1 MKTTYQKVLCVAVL
15 LGSAVTIS
23 AQEKKE
29 KDQLDR
35 EMTLERE
42 YDPTVQDAN
51 KVNTL
56 PEIKEPEVTKRAI
69 DYSSFT
75 TPTEPEKAITVLP
88 SGNVMTQLEAN
99 KRRGYLNLGAGMHL
113 NINGDFGYHILST
126 EKDKLNVF
134 FSHRSTNWEP
144 DYDKYFS
151 GYASTEGSSTDWK
164 AKLNDNLGGLKFSHL
179 FEKAIL
185 NMGVQYNYTGFNY
198 YGIPIGD
205 VSSKPQQE
213 LIRTTDKET
222 NQVNQT
228 IKANIGVEAKE
239 DADVFYLVDVD
250 YINFSHKY
258 GVSKAFD
265 GPTEHTLDAKLDIN
279 ALFHE
284 NQRIGL
290 AGQVEYFAYDLP
302 AYEPGKGICLFQNH
316 AEIILTPYYRIGGD
330 SWNVQLGANVMF
342 VTGEDNSFTASPNV
356 SADVEV
362 ADRTVLYLNAKGR
375 LYSNSAYETSLVNRY
390 VDPTEEIAPTREWL
404 NGQVGIKSGVAK
416 SFWFDI
422 FAGYR
427 IASSDCLFLS
437 GRTFNEEDFG
447 GLMYAMSDID
457 TKRFFAGADL
467 KYKYQNFLDI
477 SLKGVYN
484 NWKGNFGDSWIGG
497 EPNAELDYVY
507 GKPKM
512 ELNAD
517 VTIKPIEKLA
527 IGLNYYLATDR
538 YTELGG
544 YKNIKL
550 DNINELNLVG
560 SYTFNDTFG
569 VYVKVNNL
577 LNQDYEMYYGYP
589 MQGINIMG
597 GINLNF

>member
-23 AQEKKE
+23 AQEKKD

-69 DYSSFT
+69 DYSPFT

-88 SGNVMTQLEAN
+88 SGNIMTQIDYN

-113 NINGDFGYHILST
+113 NIDGDFGYHILST
-126 EKDKLNVF
+126 KKDKLNVF
-134 FSHRSTNWEP
+134 FSHRSTNGKVNYNVV
-144 DYDKYFS
+144 DYWNIDED
-151 GYASTEGSSTDWK
+151 TK
-164 AKLNDNLGGLKFSHL
+164 AKLNDNLGGINYAHIFD
-179 FEKAIL
+179 KAIMNL
-185 NMGVQYNYTGFNY
+185 GAQYRYTGFNY
-198 YGIPIGD
+198 WGIPPRD
-205 VSSKPQQE
+205 TSKGPDYY
-213 LIRTTDKET
+213 LNHSDRET
-222 NQVNQT
+222 NQVNQA

-239 DADVFYLVDVD
+239 NADIFYLVDVD

-258 GVSKAFD
+258 GVSKEFD
-265 GPTEHTLDAKLDIN
+265 GPTEHTLDAKLDVN

-302 AYEPGKGICLFQNH
+302 TYDSGKGLCHFQNH

-330 SWNVQLGANVMF
+330 SWKVQLGANVMF

-362 ADRTVLYLNAKGR
+362 ADRTMLYLNAKGR

-390 VDPTEEIAPTREWL
+390 VDPSEEIAPTREWL

-427 IASSDCLFLS
+427 IASSDCLFLPE
-437 GRTFNEEDFG
+437 RTFDEGDFG

-467 KYKYQNFLDI
+467 KYKYQNFLDV

-484 NWKGNFGDSWIGG
+484 NWKGNLGDGWIGG
-497 EPNAELDYVY
+497 EPNGELDYVY

-517 VTIKPIEKLA
+517 ITIKPIEKLA

-544 YKNIKL
+544 YENVKL

-560 SYTFNDTFG
+560 SYTFNDIFG

-577 LNQDYEMYYGYP
+577 LNQDYDMYYGYP

>member
-23 AQEKKE
+23 AQEKKD

-56 PEIKEPEVTKRAI
+56 PEIKEPEVMKRAI

-88 SGNVMTQLEAN
+88 SGNIMTQIDYN

-113 NINGDFGYHILST
+113 NIDGDFGYHILST

-134 FSHRSTNWEP
+134 FSHRSTNGKVNYNVV
-144 DYDKYFS
+144 DYWNIDED
-151 GYASTEGSSTDWK
+151 TK
-164 AKLNDNLGGLKFSHL
+164 AKLNDNLGGINYAHIFD
-179 FEKAIL
+179 KAIMNL
-185 NMGVQYNYTGFNY
+185 GAQYRYTGFNY
-198 YGIPIGD
+198 WGIPPRD
-205 VSSKPQQE
+205 TSKGPDYY
-213 LIRTTDKET
+213 LNHSDRET
-222 NQVNQT
+222 NQVNQA

-239 DADVFYLVDVD
+239 DADIFYLVDVD

-258 GVSKAFD
+258 GVSKEFD
-265 GPTEHTLDAKLDIN
+265 GPTEHTLDAKLDVN

-302 AYEPGKGICLFQNH
+302 TYDSGKGLCLFQNH

-330 SWNVQLGANVMF
+330 SWKVQLGANVMF

-390 VDPTEEIAPTREWL
+390 VNPTEEIAPTREWL

-427 IASSDCLFLS
+427 IASSDCLFLPE
-437 GRTFNEEDFG
+437 RTFDEGDFG

-467 KYKYQNFLDI
+467 KYKYQNFLDVN
-477 SLKGVYN
+477 LKGVYN

-497 EPNAELDYVY
+497 EPNGELDYVY

-517 VTIKPIEKLA
+517 ITIKPIEKLA

-544 YKNIKL
+544 YENVKL

-560 SYTFNDTFG
+560 SYTFNDIFG

-577 LNQDYEMYYGYP
+577 LNQDYDMYYGYP